1 MKRLLIATVLA
12 ASTLGLANIAMAA
25 HTANHQDLEQS
36 EAAHTRFGGNSS
48 GSFAA
53 QQATQYNTDNG
64 E

>member
-25 HTANHQDLEQS
+25 HTTNHQDVEQS
-36 EAAHTRFGGNSS
+36 QATHTRWGGASS
-48 GSFAA
+48 GSFGAQSAA
-53 QQATQYNTDNG
+53 QYNTGNG

>member
-25 HTANHQDLEQS
+25 HTTNHQDVDQS
-36 EAAHTRFGGNSS
+36 QAAHTRFSGNSS
-48 GSFAA
+48 GSFGA
-53 QQATQYNTDNG
+53 QQAAQYNTDNG